1 MSSNNNTKY
10 QFYIK
15 TFLKVQVCNLWYIAS
30 NMHLEVVN
38 DKGIWYIL
46 RSLNILKNI
55 NGMCNMLQTLENIIA
70 KDLEACISLTM

>member
-1 MSSNNNTKY
+1 
-10 QFYIK
+10 
-15 TFLKVQVCNLWYIAS
+15 
-30 NMHLEVVN
+30 MHLEVVN